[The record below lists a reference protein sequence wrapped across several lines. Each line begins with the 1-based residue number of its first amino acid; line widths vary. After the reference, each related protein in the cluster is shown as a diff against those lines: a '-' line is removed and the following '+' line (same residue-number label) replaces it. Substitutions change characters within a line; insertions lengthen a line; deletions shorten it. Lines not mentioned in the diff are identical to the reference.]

1 MPFPPPAFSAAAMH
15 DACFLL
21 LMGGARSVC
30 LCSPPERL
38 RELLT
43 CSGVA
48 RVNHVHLGFSCGY
61 DMSELID
68 VVRDLPNL
76 VTLTV
81 MTEPTAELLHTLSA
95 CLRLTLLLLQGSS
108 LSCHIFHNILRKLR
122 AKHQLAWRFPIQVEQ
137 VTYEPDRED
146 R

>member
-1 MPFPPPAFSAAAMH
+1 
-15 DACFLL
+15 
-21 LMGGARSVC
+21 MGGARLSVRV
-30 LCSPPERL
+30 CSPPERL
-38 RELLT
+38 HELLILP
-43 CSGVA
+43 GVA

-68 VVRDLPNL
+68 VVHDLRNL

-81 MTEPTAELLHTLSA
+81 MTEPTAELLDTLSA
-95 CLRLTLLLLQGSS
+95 CSRLTLLLLQGSS

-122 AKHQLAWRFPIQVEQ
+122 AKHQLARHFPIQVEQ
-137 VTYEPDRED
+137 VTHEPDREG